1 MVLVR
6 TEAPDEAGWAGP
18 DDAWGTEEAA
28 GTGDNGGREDVG
40 RAEDTV
46 RVEDGG
52 RVEDATSDGACA
64 NDTAVMSNALA
75 RIWSFFFINDFLF

>member
-1 MVLVR
+1 METLRRARDMVVVR

-18 DDAWGTEEAA
+18 DDAWGTED
-28 GTGDNGGREDVG
+28 TGRVKDCGGVEDV
-40 RAEDTV
+40 
-46 RVEDGG
+46 G
-52 RVEDATSDGACA
+52 RVEDARSDGACA